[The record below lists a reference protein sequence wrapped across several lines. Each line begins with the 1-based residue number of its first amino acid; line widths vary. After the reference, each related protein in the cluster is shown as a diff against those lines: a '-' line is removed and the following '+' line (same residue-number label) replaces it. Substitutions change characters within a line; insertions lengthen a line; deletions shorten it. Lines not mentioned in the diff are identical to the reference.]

1 MSDDIFVAVGDVLK
15 HIDRSTLATLSLADY
30 EAARRSYAALKGADT
45 AKPVARRRARKPS
58 VATLIKRAEKAG
70 KTVTAITTPD
80 GITLTFGE
88 AADKSVNEADN
99 ELARWRQQK
108 KNAH

>member
-1 MSDDIFVAVGDVLK
+1 MSATMK
-15 HIDRSTLATLSLADY
+15 STQSPRI
-30 EAARRSYAALKGADT
+30 ARPERWLYAWDT
-45 AKPVARRRARKPS
+45 AKPVRRRRQRKPS

-70 KTVTAITTPD
+70 KTVTAITTPE
-80 GITLTFGE
+80 GMTLTFGE
-88 AADKSVNEADN
+88 AADKSANEADN